1 MSKRDITL
9 QTGWVL
15 VIGESVFE
23 FPTFQEAMVTQTLL
37 GGALMTVEFYK
48 EHYSK
53 PI

>member
-1 MSKRDITL
+1 MNKRDITL

-23 FPTFQEAMVTQTLL
+23 FPTFQEAMANQTLL
-37 GGALMTVEFYK
+37 GGTLMTVEFYK